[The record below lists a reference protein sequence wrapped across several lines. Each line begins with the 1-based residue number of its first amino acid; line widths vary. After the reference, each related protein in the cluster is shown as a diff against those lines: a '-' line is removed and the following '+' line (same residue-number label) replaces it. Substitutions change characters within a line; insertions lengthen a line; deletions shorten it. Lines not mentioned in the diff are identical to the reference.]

1 MEVLILLFLILSNII
16 QFYFL
21 VNIFF
26 YLFISFVGFFLIR
39 KKDQNQI
46 DYIENYYNKKFAILV
61 PAHNERDVIKNLLD
75 SFLYLDY
82 PKELY
87 DIYIIC
93 DNCTDDTE
101 YVVRKHPLKCELL
114 IFKGDAQSNKAKAL
128 NRATEKILS
137 LKEYDAFCYFDA
149 DSLVHPKFLK
159 AVCVRLKNGDI
170 AIQAQQVPKNIRES
184 IVSLIVSSG
193 QFITNYFF
201 QKPKEYLGLSATLH
215 GKGICFSIDVVKKF
229 KWDEECLTEDLEM
242 QMRLILNGVHINW
255 CENAIVYDEQPV
267 HISQYVKR
275 SIRWTRGSLDT
286 AKKHALNLLKGFM
299 KTLDLRMFEA
309 FIYCVGVYRIALISF
324 CGGMMYFTSDR
335 FNILLEIFCHIPSDW
350 ILKFIII
357 TFPFFVFPFS
367 ILVMRKIDF
376 AIFLGYFVQPV
387 LGFLRM
393 PIFLLGIV
401 KDKKKWDKTEHTS
414 KYTIFDVVNS
424 IESK

>member
-39 KKDQNQI
+39 QKDQNQI

-159 AVCVRLKNGDI
+159 AMCVRLKNGDI

-275 SIRWTRGSLDT
+275 SIRWTRGSLDN
-286 AKKHALNLLKGFM
+286 ARKHALNLLKGFM
-299 KTLDLRMFEA
+299 KTLDLRMFES
-309 FIYCVGVYRIALISF
+309 FIYCVGVYRVALISF
-324 CGGMMYFTSDR
+324 CGVMMYFTSDR
-335 FNILLEIFCHIPSDW
+335 FNILLEIFYHIPLYW

-376 AIFLGYFVQPV
+376 AIFLGYFMQPV

-414 KYTIFDVVNS
+414 KYTIFDVINS

>member
-1 MEVLILLFLILSNII
+1 MEVVILLFLILSNII

-101 YVVRKHPLKCELL
+101 YVVRKHSLRCELL
-114 IFKGDAQSNKAKAL
+114 IFKGDAQSNKAKTL

-159 AVCVRLKNGDI
+159 AICVRLKNGDI
-170 AIQAQQVPKNIRES
+170 AIQAQQVPKNIKES
-184 IVSLIVSSG
+184 VVSLIVSSG

-215 GKGICFSIDVVKKF
+215 GKGICFSVDVVKKF

-299 KTLDLRMFEA
+299 KTLDLRMFET
-309 FIYCVGVYRIALISF
+309 FIYCVGVYRVVLISF
-324 CGGMMYFTSDR
+324 CGVMMYFTSDR
-335 FNILLEIFCHIPSDW
+335 FNILLEIFYRIPSDW
-350 ILKFIII
+350 IFKFIII
-357 TFPFFVFPFS
+357 TFPFFAFPFS
-367 ILVMRKIDF
+367 VLVMRKIDF
-376 AIFLGYFVQPV
+376 AIFLGYFMQPV

-401 KDKKKWDKTEHTS
+401 KDKKKWDKTEHAS

>member
-1 MEVLILLFLILSNII
+1 MEVVILLFLILSNII

-101 YVVRKHPLKCELL
+101 YVVRKHQLRCELL

-159 AVCVRLKNGDI
+159 AMCVRLKNGDI

-215 GKGICFSIDVVKKF
+215 GKGICFSVDVVKKF

-299 KTLDLRMFEA
+299 KTLDLRMFES
-309 FIYCVGVYRIALISF
+309 FIYCVGVYRVVLISF
-324 CGGMMYFTSDR
+324 CGVMMYFTSDR
-335 FNILLEIFCHIPSDW
+335 FNIFLEIFYHIPSDW
-350 ILKFIII
+350 IFKFIII
-357 TFPFFVFPFS
+357 TFPFFAFPFS
-367 ILVMRKIDF
+367 VLVMRKIDF
-376 AIFLGYFVQPV
+376 AIFLGYFMQPV

-414 KYTIFDVVNS
+414 KYTIFDVVNG

>member
-75 SFLYLDY
+75 SLLYLNY

-101 YVVRKHPLKCELL
+101 YVVGEHPLKCELL

-159 AVCVRLKNGDI
+159 AMCVRLKNGDI

-324 CGGMMYFTSDR
+324 CGVMMYFTSDR
-335 FNILLEIFCHIPSDW
+335 FNIFLEIFYHIPSDW

-367 ILVMRKIDF
+367 VLVMRKIDF
-376 AIFLGYFVQPV
+376 AIFLGYFMQPV